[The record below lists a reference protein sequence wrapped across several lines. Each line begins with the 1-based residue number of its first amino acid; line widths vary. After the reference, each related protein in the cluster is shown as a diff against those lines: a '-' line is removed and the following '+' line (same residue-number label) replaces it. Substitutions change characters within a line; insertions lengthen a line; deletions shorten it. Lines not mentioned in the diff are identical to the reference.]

1 MGTMVIVFRRKISPR
16 IVLTIVK
23 YGCKIMIVD
32 ASSSG
37 LSIFLSPRHCASDGL
52 LINAHSGMFFRRD
65 LLVALPKLRT
75 PVGIEWGANL
85 ASSPGHIVLAGRL
98 FS

>member
-1 MGTMVIVFRRKISPR
+1 MVIVFGRKISPR

-23 YGCKIMIVD
+23 YRHKIMIVD
-32 ASSSG
+32 ACSSG

-52 LINAHSGMFFRRD
+52 LINAHSGTCFRRD
-65 LLVALPKLRT
+65 LLVALPKLLT
-75 PVGIEWGANL
+75 PVGVEWGANL